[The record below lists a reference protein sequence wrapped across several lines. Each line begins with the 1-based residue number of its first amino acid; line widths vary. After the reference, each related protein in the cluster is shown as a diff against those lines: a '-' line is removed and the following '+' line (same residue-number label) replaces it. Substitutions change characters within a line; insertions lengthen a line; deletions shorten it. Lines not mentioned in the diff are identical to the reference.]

1 MNDEIKMI
9 PIEQIRILNP
19 RHRDRRRFELIVES
33 IKNLGLKK
41 PIQVSPRAGSP
52 NGDGG
57 YDLVCG
63 QGRMEAFL
71 ALGYKEIPSLVVEAS
86 PEERLLRSLVE
97 NIARRQ
103 PSPMVLIEEIER
115 LRERGY
121 TIQEVAAKL
130 DVSVNTVTGLS
141 ALKRA
146 GEQRLLE
153 AAIHGTVPLW
163 VAIDIAKADSA
174 ETQRELLNA
183 YQAKELNSRVSIRV
197 VKRLIDQR
205 HLLGKDHVPG
215 EHLSRKGTLASERL
229 VNVFKRESQRQKALI
244 RKARITETKLLVIT
258 TALNKLLADEHFR
271 TLLRAES
278 LASIPE
284 SLWSCLDQT
293 QLKSL

>member
-1 MNDEIKMI
+1 
-9 PIEQIRILNP
+9 
-19 RHRDRRRFELIVES
+19 
-33 IKNLGLKK
+33 
-41 PIQVSPRAGSP
+41 
-52 NGDGG
+52 
-57 YDLVCG
+57 
-63 QGRMEAFL
+63 
-71 ALGYKEIPSLVVEAS
+71 
-86 PEERLLRSLVE
+86 
-97 NIARRQ
+97 
-103 PSPMVLIEEIER
+103 
-115 LRERGY
+115 
-121 TIQEVAAKL
+121 VAAKL
-130 DVSVNTVTGLS
+130 DVSVNSVTGLS

-153 AAIHGTVPLW
+153 AALHGTVPLW

-174 ETQRELLNA
+174 ETQRVLLNA
-183 YQAKELNSRVSIRV
+183 YQAKELNRVSLRV

-215 EHLSRKGTLASERL
+215 EHQSRKGATTSERL

-244 RKARITETKLLVIT
+244 RKARITETKLVVVT

-284 SLWSCLDQT
+284 SLWSRLDQT

>member
-1 MNDEIKMI
+1 M
-9 PIEQIRILNP
+9 
-19 RHRDRRRFELIVES
+19 
-33 IKNLGLKK
+33 
-41 PIQVSPRAGSP
+41 
-52 NGDGG
+52 
-57 YDLVCG
+57 
-63 QGRMEAFL
+63 
-71 ALGYKEIPSLVVEAS
+71 
-86 PEERLLRSLVE
+86 
-97 NIARRQ
+97 
-103 PSPMVLIEEIER
+103 
-115 LRERGY
+115 
-121 TIQEVAAKL
+121 AAKL
-130 DVSVNTVTGLS
+130 DVSVNSVTGLS

-153 AAIHGTVPLW
+153 AALHGTVPLW

-174 ETQRELLNA
+174 ETQRVLLNA
-183 YQAKELNSRVSIRV
+183 YQAKELNRVSLRV

-215 EHLSRKGTLASERL
+215 EHQSRKGATTSERL

-244 RKARITETKLLVIT
+244 RKARITETKLVVVT

-284 SLWSCLDQT
+284 SLWSRLDQT